1 MSQLAVTVDLDWACE
16 AAITETLDFLDERQ
30 VLATV
35 FATHR
40 SARVEAALDRIE
52 VGLHPYFGE
61 DSSHGRSVDEVV
73 RYVLDLPHNLPAF
86 RCHRYA
92 SCNASR
98 EALTK
103 AGLWISSN
111 VCTDLESLTP
121 FEDRYGATEVPIFME
136 DGGYLLRQHTLDGS
150 GRLQDR
156 LREPGVKV
164 LVVHPMH
171 FALNTPHF
179 GYMADIKR
187 SLSRAAWNRL
197 TTSDLD
203 SLRWRGRGIRD
214 LVVEV
219 IAGASEVTTLGRAA
233 QQRTRRA

>member
-1 MSQLAVTVDLDWACE
+1 MSRLAVTVDLDWACE
-16 AAITETLDFLDERQ
+16 AAIEETLDFLDERR
-30 VLATV
+30 VPATV

-40 SARVEAALDRIE
+40 SARVEAALGHLE

-61 DSSHGRSVDEVV
+61 DSSHGRSVGEVI

-98 EALTK
+98 ETLAK

-111 VCTDLESLTP
+111 VCTDLESVTP
-121 FEDRYGATEVPIFME
+121 FQDRYGATEVPIFME
-136 DGGYLLRQHTLDGS
+136 DGGYLLREHPLDGS
-150 GRLQDR
+150 GCLKDR

-171 FALNTPHF
+171 FAINTPHF
-179 GYMADIKR
+179 GYMVDIKR
-187 SLSRAAWNRL
+187 SLSRAAWNLL
-197 TTSDLD
+197 TASTLD
-203 SLRWRGRGIRD
+203 SLRWQGRGIRD
-214 LVVEV
+214 LISEV
-219 IAGASEVTTLGRAA
+219 IAEAREVTTLGQIA